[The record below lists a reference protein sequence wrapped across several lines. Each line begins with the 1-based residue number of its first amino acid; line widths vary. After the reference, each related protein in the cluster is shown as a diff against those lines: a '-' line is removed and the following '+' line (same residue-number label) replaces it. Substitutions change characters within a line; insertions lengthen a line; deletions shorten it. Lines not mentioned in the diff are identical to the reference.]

1 MPAASC
7 QSQINELAPI
17 ISALGQAALTTAPIL
32 AAIAMGLLD
41 VGRHNVIVTGSQH
54 RLSRWLLYLLSL
66 VAALWVVVNGVQ
78 AAGLDNHICLAV
90 GYRTVALIQVSAAIV
105 ALLILVLSLRRLS
118 TLAEGSDV

>member
-1 MPAASC
+1 M
-7 QSQINELAPI
+7 
-17 ISALGQAALTTAPIL
+17 TTAPIL

-66 VAALWVVVNGVQ
+66 VAALWLVVNGAQ
-78 AAGLDNHICLAV
+78 AAGLNNDICLAT
-90 GYRTVALIQVSAAIV
+90 GYRTVALLQASASMA
-105 ALLILVLSLRRLS
+105 ALLILVMSLRRLS